1 MQETTKIEPEI
12 EQDDENTNWN
22 NIPKQTQHEYL
33 QIPFSAGY

>member
-22 NIPKQTQHEYL
+22 NIPKYT
-33 QIPFSAGY
+33 